1 MAVLATWLLVMC
13 LVASLFF
20 LPEHLFTLVAVVIGY
35 FVPVLIMVV
44 SYMVVGSVAR
54 KHAKDITK
62 VEKTAAR
69 LQQHDSHGT
78 HFLEAT
84 SVD

>member
-1 MAVLATWLLVMC
+1 MC

-69 LQQHDSHGT
+69 LQQHDSHGSQIFFT
-78 HFLEAT
+78 DLKNRKNLKNIL
-84 SVD
+84 